1 MEANESRFQE
11 YREEERVLKE
21 KQYRRSRCIEAATLI
36 FTIIAAAEPL
46 QKLQDGWDR
55 QRYCSDRL
63 PAVHWRKQKTTGSK

>member
-36 FTIIAAAEPL
+36 FTIIAAAGAIAEIA
-46 QKLQDGWDR
+46 GW
-55 QRYCSDRL
+55 L
-63 PAVHWRKQKTTGSK
+63 G